1 MFLLIYLLYV
11 LNNIY
16 LHELRAIESLF
27 VIGQERW
34 ISSSVG
40 VNFGHIEGHTCSF
53 IHTQLQE
60 CCMVIGF
67 GVA

>member
-16 LHELRAIESLF
+16 LHELRAIKL
-27 VIGQERW
+27 W
-34 ISSSVG
+34 ILSGVT

-53 IHTQLQE
+53 IHSQLQE
-60 CCMVIGF
+60 CCVVIGF